1 MIGIALQFRAFFV
14 SLRLTVALLAASIVL
29 IFWATLAQ
37 ADLGVWGVQQKFFHS
52 LFVLER
58 LPGSDFPIPVF
69 PGGYLIGG
77 LLFANLLAAQI
88 TRFRLTWRKA
98 GIWLTHAGIIL
109 LLLGELLSG
118 ILQRDDSMVL
128 DTGQTRN
135 YSESERYNEL
145 AITDTTDA
153 NFDEVVAIPEEAI
166 AANQTIQ
173 NPKLPFRIVPR
184 LYYPNAIVQPR
195 QDAPDAAA
203 APADQGVGP
212 QASISPQPLTAKE
225 GERNLPAAC
234 VELIGPEGSLGTWLV
249 STNWLAAKNLYPMP
263 AQSFTY
269 AGRTWNIA
277 LRVKRNY
284 LPFSLTLLS
293 SAMTSTRGPP
303 SRRTFQALSGSA
315 ARVRRRAATS

>member
-58 LPGSDFPIPVF
+58 VPGSDFPIPVF

-135 YSESERYNEL
+135 YSESERCDEL
-145 AITDTTDA
+145 AITDATGA
-153 NFDEVVAIPEEAI
+153 SFDEVVAIPGGGDRREQGAP
-166 AANQTIQ
+166 APQTALPDRAQ
-173 NPKLPFRIVPR
+173 NLLPERRSFSRARMPQTLPPPLPTRASAPR
-184 LYYPNAIVQPR
+184 LR
-195 QDAPDAAA
+195 
-203 APADQGVGP
+203 
-212 QASISPQPLTAKE
+212 S
-225 GERNLPAAC
+225 R
-234 VELIGPEGSLGTWLV
+234 
-249 STNWLAAKNLYPMP
+249 
-263 AQSFTY
+263 
-269 AGRTWNIA
+269 
-277 LRVKRNY
+277 
-284 LPFSLTLLS
+284 
-293 SAMTSTRGPP
+293 P
-303 SRRTFQALSGSA
+303 SRRPP
-315 ARVRRRAATS
+315 RRASATFLPPAWN